1 MDPEVE
7 VEVLSDL
14 GHLFCDIAVFITPE
28 TFLIR
33 FAALCGRLLFMASD
47 WAPDHYIRP
56 DELIFQVMMLLS
68 NIGLAGKSAY
78 PLLKSM
84 FVPTS
89 DRDQDIYRRVF
100 EPVGVT
106 WVQYKEIAATCV
118 DWIKIEPYSTIISEE
133 EDMNEGKQ
141 KEEFMHW
148 LYDGNV
154 ELSYRGS
161 ELYSIARAEGEST
174 DDPETIGILADMKFL
189 YNIDKQRITKITDD
203 IYDDEATPLE
213 PRREQYQLDST
224 ILPEQYQYPLA
235 SANVGANGGVIFRI
249 NCSRL
254 LDLMANDE
262 QLSTS
267 IRKLLI
273 KNIQKKIGTLLKLSD
288 PLLNAKERY
297 SDRSKMYDNRNPLS
311 PDNFS

>member
-1 MDPEVE
+1 
-7 VEVLSDL
+7 
-14 GHLFCDIAVFITPE
+14 
-28 TFLIR
+28 
-33 FAALCGRLLFMASD
+33 
-47 WAPDHYIRP
+47 
-56 DELIFQVMMLLS
+56 
-68 NIGLAGKSAY
+68 
-78 PLLKSM
+78 
-84 FVPTS
+84 
-89 DRDQDIYRRVF
+89 
-100 EPVGVT
+100 
-106 WVQYKEIAATCV
+106 
-118 DWIKIEPYSTIISEE
+118 
-133 EDMNEGKQ
+133 
-141 KEEFMHW
+141 MHW

>member
-1 MDPEVE
+1 MTNLRAIIILLISTLSSRNTQGFGIPSISYRQVSSPLLPRSSLHSSSSYSSRRRTRCTSSENFTLSRSRQHRYSVADSTSKLHFAAASMDPEVE

-133 EDMNEGKQ
+133 EDMN
-141 KEEFMHW
+141 
-148 LYDGNV
+148 
-154 ELSYRGS
+154 
-161 ELYSIARAEGEST
+161 
-174 DDPETIGILADMKFL
+174 
-189 YNIDKQRITKITDD
+189 
-203 IYDDEATPLE
+203 
-213 PRREQYQLDST
+213 
-224 ILPEQYQYPLA
+224 
-235 SANVGANGGVIFRI
+235 
-249 NCSRL
+249 
-254 LDLMANDE
+254 
-262 QLSTS
+262 
-267 IRKLLI
+267 
-273 KNIQKKIGTLLKLSD
+273 
-288 PLLNAKERY
+288 
-297 SDRSKMYDNRNPLS
+297 
-311 PDNFS
+311 